1 MGYFKRI
8 ISKEIIEDN
17 MDRLDELFTESQLL
31 FTDEWSSDFY
41 EKYLEDQKTNFKEWE
56 RNNLRKWFS
65 KVLILSK
72 KILNLVM

>member
-8 ISKEIIEDN
+8 ISREIIEDN

-41 EKYLEDQKTNFKEWE
+41 EKYLEDAKD
-56 RNNLRKWFS
+56 
-65 KVLILSK
+65 
-72 KILNLVM
+72 

>member
-41 EKYLEDQKTNFKEWE
+41 EKYLEDKRLTSKNGKGIILG
-56 RNNLRKWFS
+56 NGFS
-65 KVLILSK
+65 KGVDSLK
-72 KILNLVM
+72 ENPNLVM